1 MFDKF
6 GVAVKQ
12 RVVPST
18 KHDNNK
24 TSGLQIQCSNKFS
37 VASSARTCSNL
48 HVSTSC
54 SLTCSRVRSSAWRIQ
69 QATSIIHGENSRAS
83 APALVYT
90 SLLLIL
96 VFICALCAL
105 IDKAILLFLCRLALP
120 VARAITA
127 EHEVVAQEAGTV
139 GAGSAV

>member
-1 MFDKF
+1 MQQQIL
-6 GVAVKQ
+6 GRLVCAHVQ
-12 RVVPST
+12 QP
-18 KHDNNK
+18 KH
-24 TSGLQIQCSNKFS
+24 LLL
-37 VASSARTCSNL
+37 AHLA
-48 HVSTSC
+48 
-54 SLTCSRVRSSAWRIQ
+54 CSRVRSSAWRIQ